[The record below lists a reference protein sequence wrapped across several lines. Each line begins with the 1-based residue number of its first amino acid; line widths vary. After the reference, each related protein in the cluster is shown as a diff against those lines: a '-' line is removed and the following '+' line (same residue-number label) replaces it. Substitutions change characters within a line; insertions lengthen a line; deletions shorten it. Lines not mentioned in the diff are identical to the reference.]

1 MSPETA
7 LLEAVQAALL
17 ANADVAAL
25 VGEKVFD
32 AVPGDDQPGTP
43 PLIYAGPFNRRR
55 YQDVAWTVTGRFFV
69 QSTGFD
75 RREAWNIAETAIQ
88 AVDEIEPTLAG
99 PFAVA
104 DMVRV
109 SQAGDV
115 LTKEG
120 GFHSVFFDLTTTI
133 QRVT

>member
-17 ANADVAAL
+17 ADTGVSAI

-32 AVPGDDQPGTP
+32 AVPGDDEPGKP

-55 YQDVAWTVTGRFFV
+55 FEDVAWTVTGRFFV
-69 QSTGFD
+69 QSVAFD
-75 RREAWNIAETAIQ
+75 RKQAWAIAEAAILV
-88 AVDEIEPTLAG
+88 VDMAEIEFAA
-99 PFAVA
+99 PFHAA
-104 DMVRV
+104 DVVRV

-115 LTKEG
+115 LNQEG
-120 GFHSVFFDLTTTI
+120 GFHAVFFDVTTTV
-133 QRVT
+133 QKVG